1 MKIYINSM
9 NMSLILLFLINVVSG
24 CSNYEH
30 AGESYRTNGSDLK
43 HTKETLKISAKLSDP
58 LGLSL
63 VETREVT
70 QMNLNCEGDEPVQI
84 LGSSIEILQVR
95 RIADYFLMNSY

>member
-30 AGESYRTNGSDLK
+30 
-43 HTKETLKISAKLSDP
+43 
-58 LGLSL
+58 
-63 VETREVT
+63 VEKVT
-70 QMNLNCEGDEPVQI
+70 DQI
-84 LGSSIEILQVR
+84 ALI
-95 RIADYFLMNSY
+95 